1 MNSKK
6 QILILGAGLMQRPA
20 IESAKEL
27 GFFTNV
33 IDANP
38 NAVAVSNADRFEK
51 IDLKD
56 REAVRDFALS
66 LKRSGGL
73 DAVFTAGTDFSA
85 SVSFAARACGLP
97 SHSFDAALNASDK
110 IRMRGCFAKYGVPSP
125 AFYEVDS
132 RAPDADGSDT
142 LEAAVKNNTFAFPLV
157 VKPVDNMGARGCRLA
172 RDEREFRAALADA
185 AASSRSGR
193 VIVEEYMDGPEFSV
207 DALVYNDTL
216 TVTGFADRH
225 IFYPPYFIE
234 MGHTLP
240 SACSKADFA
249 ALVAAF
255 AKGVS
260 ALGLTC
266 GAAKG
271 DIKLTKNGPMIGEIA
286 GRLSGGYMSG
296 WTFPYA
302 SDCNLTREAILIAA
316 GETPRWLEEH
326 RTPIAVESNFAI
338 YEIPAKRTSAERAW
352 ISIPGRVKEAI
363 MSPENAAFV
372 RDVLPRTKAG
382 DTVTFPRNNV
392 EKCGNVIAVAD
403 TRVKA
408 TESALAAVKSITLR
422 LEPGNPETDRFL
434 AGEILE
440 TERGFPPDA
449 FQIPIAIR
457 AELESQLGGV
467 AHIPADQSVLSY
479 LPECLTSL
487 LDSLEDW
494 NHLTL
499 REALVRFDALCPRH
513 RALPAARFWRA
524 CIRGSIQGC
533 LYFADTI
540 IGYEK

>member
-1 MNSKK
+1 MSRK

-20 IESAKEL
+20 IESAKQL

-38 NAVAVSNADRFEK
+38 NAVAVSDADRFEK

-56 REAVRDFALS
+56 RDAVRDFALS
-66 LKRSGGL
+66 FKTSGGL

-85 SVSFAARACGLP
+85 SVSYAAEACGLP

-110 IRMRGCFAKYGVPSP
+110 IRMRGCFKKHGVPSP
-125 AFYEVDS
+125 VFYEVDL
-132 RAPDADGSDT
+132 REPDVNSPGA
-142 LEAAVKNNTFAFPLV
+142 LETAVKNNAFPFPLV

-172 RDEREFRAALADA
+172 RDEHEFRAALKLA

-193 VIVEEYMDGPEFSV
+193 VIVEEYMDGLEFSV
-207 DALVYNDTL
+207 DALVYNGTL
-216 TVTGFADRH
+216 TITGFADRH

-240 SACSKADFA
+240 SACSRADFE
-249 ALVAAF
+249 ALIAVF

-260 ALGLTC
+260 TLGLTC

-271 DIKLTKNGPMIGEIA
+271 DLKLTSNGPMIGEIA

-316 GETPRWLEEH
+316 DLTPQWLEEH
-326 RTPIAVESNFAI
+326 RMPVALESNFAI

-352 ISIPGRVKEAI
+352 ISIPGRVKEVLGLA
-363 MSPENAAFV
+363 NAV
-372 RDVLPRTKAG
+372 YIRDVLPRTKSG
-382 DTVTFPRNNV
+382 DTVAFPRNNV
-392 EKCGNVIAVAD
+392 EKCGNIIAVAD
-403 TRVKA
+403 TRDKA
-408 TESALAAVKSITLR
+408 VESAHSAVKSITLR
-422 LEPGNPETDRFL
+422 LEPDNPETDRFL

-449 FQIPIAIR
+449 FQVPGEIR
-457 AELESQLGGV
+457 SELESFLATESAIPANQPVLS
-467 AHIPADQSVLSY
+467 HIPA
-479 LPECLTSL
+479 CLTSL
-487 LDSLEDW
+487 LDSLADW

-499 REALVRFDALCPRH
+499 REVLARFDELCPH
-513 RALPAARFWRA
+513 HTALPADRFWRA
-524 CIRGSIQGC
+524 CIRGSLQGC

-540 IGYEK
+540 